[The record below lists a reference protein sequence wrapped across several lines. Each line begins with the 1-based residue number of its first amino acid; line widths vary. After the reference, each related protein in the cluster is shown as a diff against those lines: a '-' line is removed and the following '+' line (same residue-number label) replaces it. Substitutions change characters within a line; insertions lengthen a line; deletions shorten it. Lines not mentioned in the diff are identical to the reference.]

1 MGRRHKLAD
10 RLRRN
15 LMDMF
20 VGGRWQTSP
29 DWLDVVA
36 PYTGDV
42 IDRVPSATLE
52 QVEEALATA
61 ERGAAVMRAL
71 PGAARADIL
80 RRAADLLDED
90 VDRIAD
96 TISREVG
103 KPIGEAKGE
112 AARLGEM
119 FRLAS
124 FEGTQIRGE
133 TLPLDAQAGAEGK
146 LGFTLRIPTGVVVA
160 ITPFNYPGLLVV
172 HKIAPALAA
181 GNAVILKPASQ
192 APLTALI
199 ITEKLIEAG
208 LPEAALQTITG
219 SGSTVGM
226 PLVSDPR
233 VRKVSFTGSTQ
244 VGEAITRVAG
254 VKRLSLELGANCP
267 TVVMPDADVELAA
280 EASALGGYVN
290 AGQVCISLQRVI
302 VHERVYE
309 EYLDALNG
317 PVSAF
322 EVGDPSQASTKIG
335 AMISEAEA
343 ARVARWIDEAVAAGA
358 RVTIGGDR
366 DGAKLSPT
374 VVADVTPGMK
384 LSDQEVFGPTLGV
397 TKAES
402 IEHAIAL
409 ANDSSYGLGA
419 GIFTSDITNAM
430 RFAREVEAGSVHV
443 NWTPL
448 WRADLMP
455 YGGLKGSGIGKEG
468 IRYAVEEMTEIK
480 TVVVHGLERRASDA

>member
-1 MGRRHKLAD
+1 
-10 RLRRN
+10 
-15 LMDMF
+15 MDMY
-20 VGGRWQTSP
+20 VGGRWQGSSEWI
-29 DWLDVVA
+29 DIVA
-36 PYTGDV
+36 PYSGEV
-42 IDRVPSATLE
+42 IDRVPVATPE
-52 QVEEALATA
+52 QIEEALATA
-61 ERGAAVMRAL
+61 ERGAIVMRGL
-71 PGAARADIL
+71 GGAARSDIL
-80 RRAADLLDED
+80 RRAADLLDAD
-90 VDRIAD
+90 VERIAR
-96 TISREVG
+96 TISLEVG
-103 KPIGEAKGE
+103 KPIAEASGEAS
-112 AARLGEM
+112 RLGEM

-146 LGFTLRIPTGVVVA
+146 FGFTLRIPTGVVVA

-208 LPEAALQTITG
+208 LPGVGLQTITG
-219 SGSTVGM
+219 GGRAVGM
-226 PLVSDPR
+226 ALVRDAR
-233 VRKVSFTGSTQ
+233 VRKVSFTGSTA
-244 VGEAITRVAG
+244 VGEEITRVAG

-267 TVVMPDADVELAA
+267 MIVMPDANLELAA
-280 EASALGGYVN
+280 EASATGGYVN

-302 VHERVYE
+302 VHEDIYE
-309 EYLDALNG
+309 DYLDALRT
-317 PVSAF
+317 PVAAF
-322 EVGDPSQASTKIG
+322 RMGDPLAADTKIG

-343 ARVARWIDEAVAAGA
+343 ARVARWVDEAVASGA
-358 RVTIGGDR
+358 RVVIGGER
-366 DGAKLSPT
+366 DGAKLFPT

-384 LSDQEVFGPTLGV
+384 LSQQEVFGPTLSV
-397 TKAES
+397 IKAAS
-402 IEHAIAL
+402 IDQAIAL

-419 GIFTSDITNAM
+419 GIFTQDVTNAL
-430 RFAREVEAGSVHV
+430 RFAREVEAGSIHI

-468 IRYAVEEMTEIK
+468 IRYAVEEMTELK
-480 TVVVHGLERRASDA
+480 TVVIHGLGSEPS

>member
-1 MGRRHKLAD
+1 
-10 RLRRN
+10 
-15 LMDMF
+15 MDMY
-20 VGGRWQTSP
+20 VGGRWQGSSE
-29 DWLDVVA
+29 WIDVVA
-36 PYTGDV
+36 PYSGDV
-42 IDRVPSATLE
+42 IDRVPVATPA

-61 ERGAAVMRAL
+61 ERGAVVMRGLA
-71 PGAARADIL
+71 GAVRADIL
-80 RRAADLLDED
+80 RRAADLLDAD
-90 VDRIAD
+90 VERIAR
-96 TISREVG
+96 TISLEVG
-103 KPIGEAKGE
+103 KPIAEASGEAS
-112 AARLGEM
+112 RLGEM

-208 LPEAALQTITG
+208 LPEPGLQTITG
-219 SGSTVGM
+219 GGRAIGM
-226 PLVSDPR
+226 ALVRDAR
-233 VRKVSFTGSTQ
+233 VRKVSFTGSTA
-244 VGEAITRVAG
+244 VGEEITRVAG

-267 TVVMPDADVELAA
+267 MIVMPDANLELAA
-280 EASALGGYVN
+280 EASATGGYVN

-302 VHERVYE
+302 VHEDVYE
-309 EYLDALNG
+309 DYLEALRN
-317 PVSAF
+317 PVAAF
-322 EVGDPSQASTKIG
+322 RMGDPLAVDTRIG

-343 ARVARWIDEAVAAGA
+343 ARVARWVDEAVASGA
-358 RVTIGGDR
+358 RVVIGGER
-366 DGAKLSPT
+366 DGAKLFPT

-384 LSDQEVFGPTLGV
+384 LSQQEVFGPTLSV
-397 TKAES
+397 IKAAS
-402 IEHAIAL
+402 IDQAIAL

-419 GIFTSDITNAM
+419 GIFTQDVTNAL
-430 RFAREVEAGSVHV
+430 RFAREVEAGSIHI

-468 IRYAVEEMTEIK
+468 IRYAVEEMTELK
-480 TVVVHGLERRASDA
+480 TVVIHGLGGEPS

>member
-1 MGRRHKLAD
+1 
-10 RLRRN
+10 
-15 LMDMF
+15 MDMY
-20 VGGRWQTSP
+20 VGGRWQGSSEWI
-29 DWLDVVA
+29 DIVA
-36 PYTGDV
+36 PYSGEV
-42 IDRVPSATLE
+42 IDRVPVATPE
-52 QVEEALATA
+52 QIEEALATA
-61 ERGAAVMRAL
+61 ERGAIVMRGL
-71 PGAARADIL
+71 GGAARADIL
-80 RRAADLLDED
+80 RRADDLLDAD
-90 VDRIAD
+90 VERIAR
-96 TISREVG
+96 TISLEVG
-103 KPIGEAKGE
+103 KPIAEASGEAS
-112 AARLGEM
+112 RLGEM

-146 LGFTLRIPTGVVVA
+146 FGFTLRIPTGVVVA

-208 LPEAALQTITG
+208 LPGVGLQTITG
-219 SGSTVGM
+219 GGRAVGM
-226 PLVSDPR
+226 ALVRDAR
-233 VRKVSFTGSTQ
+233 VRKVSFTGSTA
-244 VGEAITRVAG
+244 VGEEITRVAG

-267 TVVMPDADVELAA
+267 MIVMPDANLELAA
-280 EASALGGYVN
+280 EASATGGYVN

-302 VHERVYE
+302 VHEDVYE
-309 EYLDALNG
+309 DYLEALRT
-317 PVSAF
+317 PVAAF
-322 EVGDPSQASTKIG
+322 RMGDPLAADTKIG

-343 ARVARWIDEAVAAGA
+343 ARVARWVDEAVASGA
-358 RVTIGGDR
+358 RVVIGGER
-366 DGAKLSPT
+366 DGAKLFPT

-384 LSDQEVFGPTLGV
+384 LSQQEVFGPTLSV
-397 TKAES
+397 IKAAS
-402 IEHAIAL
+402 IDQAIAL

-419 GIFTSDITNAM
+419 GIFTQDVTNAL
-430 RFAREVEAGSVHV
+430 RFAREVEAGSIHI

-468 IRYAVEEMTEIK
+468 IRYAVEEMTELK
-480 TVVVHGLERRASDA
+480 TVVIHGLGSEPS

>member
-1 MGRRHKLAD
+1 MDMYIGGRRQ
-10 RLRRN
+10 
-15 LMDMF
+15 
-20 VGGRWQTSP
+20 GSSE
-29 DWLDVVA
+29 WLDIVS
-36 PYTGDV
+36 PYSGEV
-42 IDRVPSATLE
+42 IDRVPVATPK
-52 QVEEALATA
+52 QIEEALATA
-61 ERGAAVMRAL
+61 ERGAIVMRGL
-71 PGAARADIL
+71 GGAARADIL
-80 RRAADLLDED
+80 RRAADLLDAD
-90 VDRIAD
+90 VERIAR
-96 TISREVG
+96 TISLEVG
-103 KPIGEAKGE
+103 KPIAEASGEAS
-112 AARLGEM
+112 RLGEM

-208 LPEAALQTITG
+208 LPGVGLQTITG
-219 SGSTVGM
+219 GGRAVGM
-226 PLVSDPR
+226 ALVRDAR
-233 VRKVSFTGSTQ
+233 VRKVSFTGSTT
-244 VGEAITRVAG
+244 VGEEITRVAG

-267 TVVMPDADVELAA
+267 MIVMPDANLELAA
-280 EASALGGYVN
+280 EASATGGYVN

-302 VHERVYE
+302 VHEDVYE
-309 EYLDALNG
+309 DYLEALRG
-317 PVSAF
+317 PVEAF
-322 EVGDPSQASTKIG
+322 RMGDPLATDTKIG

-343 ARVARWIDEAVAAGA
+343 ARVAQWVDEAVASGA
-358 RVTIGGDR
+358 RVVIGGER
-366 DGAKLSPT
+366 DGAKLFPT
-374 VVADVTPGMK
+374 VVADVTPNMK
-384 LSDQEVFGPTLGV
+384 ISQEEVFGPTLSV
-397 TKAES
+397 TKAANIDE
-402 IEHAIAL
+402 AITL

-419 GIFTSDITNAM
+419 GIFTKDVTNAM
-430 RFAREVEAGSVHV
+430 RFAREVDAGVVHI

-468 IRYAVEEMTEIK
+468 IRYAVEEMTELK
-480 TVVVHGLERRASDA
+480 TVIIHGLEAGPT

>member
-1 MGRRHKLAD
+1 
-10 RLRRN
+10 
-15 LMDMF
+15 MDMY
-20 VGGRWQTSP
+20 VGGRWQGSSE
-29 DWLDVVA
+29 WLDIVA
-36 PYTGDV
+36 PYSGEM
-42 IDRVPSATLE
+42 IDRVPVATPA

-61 ERGAAVMRAL
+61 ERGAVLMRKL
-71 PGAARADIL
+71 GGAARADIL
-80 RRAADLLDED
+80 RRAADLLDAD
-90 VDRIAD
+90 VERIAR
-96 TISREVG
+96 TISLEVG
-103 KPIGEAKGE
+103 KPIGEATGE
-112 AARLGEM
+112 ASRLGEM

-146 LGFTLRIPTGVVVA
+146 LGFTLRIPTGIVVA

-208 LPEAALQTITG
+208 LPGVGLQTITG
-219 SGSTVGM
+219 GGRAVGM
-226 PLVSDPR
+226 TLVRDAR
-233 VRKVSFTGSTQ
+233 VRKVSFTGSTA
-244 VGEAITRVAG
+244 VGEEITRVAG

-267 TVVMPDADVELAA
+267 MIVMPDANLELAA
-280 EASALGGYVN
+280 EASATGGYVN

-302 VHERVYE
+302 VHEDVYE
-309 EYLDALNG
+309 DYLDALRG
-317 PVSAF
+317 PVEAF
-322 EVGDPSQASTKIG
+322 RMGDPLATDTKIG

-343 ARVARWIDEAVAAGA
+343 ARVAQWVDEAVASGA
-358 RVTIGGDR
+358 RVVIGGER
-366 DGAKLSPT
+366 DGAKLFPT
-374 VVADVTPGMK
+374 VVADVTPNMK
-384 LSDQEVFGPTLGV
+384 ISQEEVFGPTLSV
-397 TKAES
+397 TKAANIDE
-402 IEHAIAL
+402 AITL

-419 GIFTSDITNAM
+419 GIFTKDVTNAM
-430 RFAREVEAGSVHV
+430 RFAREVDAGVVHI

-468 IRYAVEEMTEIK
+468 IRYAVEEMTELK
-480 TVVVHGLERRASDA
+480 TVIIHGLEGGPT